1 MTNHGKKCFKSSVIW
16 QKCVSIYENYW
27 CWWLVWDD
35 SSASGT
41 GTFRGGGGGWGRGG
55 WGGGTAQFQLFLF
68 VKITV
73 GSWTNVW
80 HSRIPTVMIICLV
93 QQIRGIIQHTLEF
106 VLNSQS
112 SMLSS
117 VFFNVPSNLCQ
128 HFRDTNVRNFTS
140 EQHLCM
146 ITDLIYAALLRCSSL
161 TPISVWFSR
170 SEPQRTDKQHQAR
183 SKLGAGIGWRYGGLE
198 GGVIV
203 LDPFLVSGDME
214 APELLEDSLSL
225 SACVSRGWI
234 VPQDAL
240 ALGMLAVI
248 LRPICHSHTCTH
260 PN

>member
-1 MTNHGKKCFKSSVIW
+1 MINYPIISPFYLIITPSFGIILTFYLIIMTYHGKKCFKSSVIW

-41 GTFRGGGGGWGRGG
+41 GTFRGR
-55 WGGGTAQFQLFLF
+55 GTAQFQLFLF

-183 SKLGAGIGWRYGGLE
+183 SKLGAGIGWRYGGPE
-198 GGVIV
+198 GGGWGVGWSFWI
-203 LDPFLVSGDME
+203 PFWSLEIWKPPNYWRTRSVWVRVSAEG
-214 APELLEDSLSL
+214 
-225 SACVSRGWI
+225 G
-234 VPQDAL
+234 
-240 ALGMLAVI
+240 
-248 LRPICHSHTCTH
+248 
-260 PN
+260 